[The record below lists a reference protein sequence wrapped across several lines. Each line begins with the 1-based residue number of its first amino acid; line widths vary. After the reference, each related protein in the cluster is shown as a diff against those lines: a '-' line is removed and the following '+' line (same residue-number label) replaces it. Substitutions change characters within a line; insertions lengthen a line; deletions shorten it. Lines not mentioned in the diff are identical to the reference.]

1 MKLCSIHKMKYFMNI
16 IFCYFLFKY
25 VVINIIIAQFYLLVN
40 MHNDKSCYCF
50 FVHLYKIF
58 YYLEETECLILSVLE
73 TERSLHL

>member
-1 MKLCSIHKMKYFMNI
+1 MKYFMNK

-40 MHNDKSCYCF
+40 MHNAKSCYCF

-58 YYLEETECLILSVLE
+58 YYLEETGCLILSVLE
-73 TERSLHL
+73 TERSLRL